1 MVVNIYERVKFTGD
15 KAMSSKRAK
24 DRTDA
29 LLTVLTIG
37 HSTRTIEEFIQL
49 LQAHCVKCVVD
60 VRTVPRSW
68 HNPQFNR
75 DTLPASL
82 KAVHIDYEH
91 MAGLGGL
98 RHAQRDS
105 INMGWRNVSFR
116 GYADYMQ
123 TPEFEGSLETLIK
136 LAKHERI
143 ALMCA
148 EAVPWR
154 CHRSMIGDAL
164 VVRGIQ
170 VEDIMSINSHRSHS
184 LTSFAKVK
192 GLHITYPPADSASGK
207 LKLKKN
213 NSVNASCQRQKILR
227 KQPVKTK

>member
-1 MVVNIYERVKFTGD
+1 MK
-15 KAMSSKRAK
+15 SKPAKQRAS
-24 DRTDA
+24 A
-29 LLTVLTIG
+29 ALTVLTIG

-49 LQAHCVKCVVD
+49 LQAHNVAGVVD

-105 INMGWRNVSFR
+105 VNLGWRNASFR

-123 TPEFEGSLETLIK
+123 TPEFEDSLEALIK
-136 LAKHERI
+136 LAKHQRI

-170 VEDIMSINSHRSHS
+170 VEDIMSLTSHRFHA
-184 LTSFAKVK
+184 LTAFAKVK
-192 GLHITYPPADSASGK
+192 GLHITYPPEDSASGELRSRK
-207 LKLKKN
+207 GP
-213 NSVNASCQRQKILR
+213 SVIASGQRRKIREKRSVATKR
-227 KQPVKTK
+227 KIQNTRSSTAG